1 LSSDIA
7 ERKFEW
13 LRFKDLRVGRLK
25 RRLKSNFGMSKV
37 FGLKEFD

>member
-1 LSSDIA
+1 MA

-13 LRFKDLRVGRLK
+13 LRFKDLRVGKLK

-37 FGLKEFD
+37 LLLKEFD